1 MKSRRRREWFRR
13 SSAMFMALALI
24 ISGLSLPEGL
34 FSITAKAAEKASA
47 EWTVSSTMYADGDND
62 NSVTELNGKSGKLV
76 NSNNDELLINAQ
88 SGKMSNRSLKTDS
101 TNKDFQVNAGTVMT
115 FPVINNAKSCTITL
129 QASKEI
135 TVDDIECTGMSDVKV
150 TSGGSKSYVITGMVD
165 KNATTVSVKLKAQ
178 KYLYMIQVESSTSY
192 AVTSASFADG
202 GDIKAEWGY
211 SETVLSSKGSKTAIQ
226 SDTGTYTN
234 GDGDVLYVD
243 ASSGKFQPTTGDRI
257 QVNTGTKI
265 VIPAAGDKAV
275 IKLTVN
281 KNVGTDK
288 NSILGKK
295 LNITGS
301 DKVLRKLECISC
313 VANSDSNY
321 VDVEFECYLTGDEGE
336 LTLDVETN
344 TYIRNLSIECV
355 ELNKKVI
362 NGTITSKSDIPSDMQ
377 VVATNNTT
385 GLTYTSDITV
395 AESGKSG
402 TYSIEV
408 PAEDEVMVY
417 EVSLSNPAYQIKS
430 GIYKHSVSTETAA
443 RITADLTIISL
454 DTCTV
459 TGKINGITDGY
470 DTEGFELVFATTE
483 DTDYVPEVTVN
494 TDTWEYTA
502 KFEKGVS
509 YSVTV
514 DGANDYEVTSTSTG
528 IKYSDDATLDITVGL
543 KPTYAV
549 TVSLPEEPDLT
560 GKNVQYIYMNNDDG
574 YRYVFTD
581 KDAIKLRDGSYTL
594 TLGGDFLALPY
605 KVKSGNTVT
614 VKGASASHKLTFE
627 QVTSWSFKSN
637 DGDYYDDNIQGT
649 TGYYNGLAIDATKG
663 KLVPN
668 GASPNSAQFTTGAK
682 ITIPVSGKCT
692 ISVESFKPASTYAL
706 YTIAGEPASKD
717 DVTTVYNYE
726 DESEGT
732 VEIVSTGSAYIVSIS
747 IVYAAKDVEYNEQP
761 AMPKTYDYGTASN
774 LVVQPEGQKLVLTQ
788 TGGTLNTTNNKD
800 GSTNINNTVSFFGF
814 DETSDINML
823 TADIT
828 ITECGSSNTN
838 GIFFGAFNKNYID
851 TLGIRNCNALKMIY
865 SKKPT
870 DLAGAS
876 GKADATI
883 PVGTVVTF
891 TVVKTDEGIVIEA
904 APKGGESKQVVYSY
918 SSSDNLLLNTDKI
931 NTPVSYGFV
940 LAGVKATIQNMKYTA
955 QDGTVLYDQNKCY
968 NAEGTAPV
976 VKEVTA
982 KAAYTRDYI
991 TVSWTDEVPAEGDG
1005 LYVLEVSRDNGKSW
1019 EKVASDIVEP
1029 TYKYSI
1035 KDAGDYKFRV
1045 AGKLGINGE
1054 INYYVESDAI
1064 TVIAALDSP
1073 KASIA
1078 SSADTV
1084 DLAWDAVDKADQ
1096 YEVYRYS
1103 YDETAENASK
1113 IATVTECAYKDKDVT
1128 AEMPYYYYIIAYSH
1142 ANGKVDNYSNPS
1154 DTLWAVPTAGHTG
1167 KYVYED
1173 DAVKYT
1179 ITKKSYDTVYN
1190 GKITIEGVV
1199 EENVTATLYVNGSE
1213 AAKTDVK
1220 EKESFAFKDIAIEE
1234 GRNDVELIFTDKKG
1248 NKTRETFNYV
1258 YLTNY
1263 NKVVDSA
1270 YTGTDGEEVNGI
1282 PTYKTVQ
1289 AAVDSVASDN
1299 TRRVIILVKEGD
1311 YEEHLAVKSPYI
1323 TLIGEDSE
1331 KTRIYYDVKELAGG
1345 DMSLRCAVRIDKTA
1359 TGFSAENLT
1368 IENTYN
1374 YLGDGT
1380 KSNESADALRND
1392 ADATSY
1398 INLRILGYQD
1408 TLCANGGTQYYYK
1421 CYIAGNVD
1429 FIYGNEPRALFN
1441 DCKLV
1446 FRYNAN
1452 KNSGY
1457 VSAPKASASATYGL
1471 TFFNCQVLS
1480 EEGCSGS
1487 KYYLARPWGA
1497 DAYITW
1503 INCYM
1508 GKILKPNA
1516 SNPYTDMSGSLAAN
1530 ARFFEYGSY
1539 GPAFAIN
1546 SNRRQISATKANE
1559 MTSTSY
1565 LGWDPYTSVGTIR
1578 YAGTVKTDSIDRYVE
1593 KKYVSDTYAQSEGDD
1608 TGLAQY
1614 ALEGYAQSANVTGGS
1629 LLKETSE
1636 NYYTAG
1642 TAEEFLDAILSVKK
1656 SGRTSVIELTADV
1669 ALGNNEVEG
1678 FDKYSSFITA
1688 HQYYPITHPTL
1699 IKTGVSMLK
1708 LENMSN
1714 LTIYSKN
1721 GAKITHTCI
1730 DIAGSSNIIIRNI
1743 EFDEIWE
1750 WDDIDGGYDR
1760 NDWDYMTIEKGS
1772 SDIWIDH
1779 CTFYKAY
1786 DGVIDVKT
1794 PKNDS
1799 NITISW
1805 CEFLP
1810 ASENNT
1816 FFDEMMNTMKENP
1829 DNYSYYKHLLDEGM
1843 TDQQIYNY
1851 AYGQKKTH
1859 LLGQSDEDSSAKNI
1873 TITLANNYYKNSMD
1887 RMPRLRYGTAH
1898 VYNCIMDAQDLR
1910 DMRLDIE
1917 NTAGAELAKKIVSNG
1932 ASSNCGAHML
1942 LENCYMSGM
1951 TNVLI
1956 SGNGSS
1962 PAGYIN
1968 AFNTIYMLDGAQQ
1981 ELKVALNT
1989 DKEGEVALVQDKEE
2003 FKKALPYTGYTLYAA
2018 SELDT
2023 KVKPYTGAGKL
2034 TLTTLQWE
2042 KTSYNEAK
2050 QEHTE
2055 HVWNDGEVQKEATCT
2070 EEGSKLCTC
2079 IVCGDTKTEVIPAAG
2094 HNYST
2099 EWTIDKEA
2107 TTTEEGSKSHHCTVC
2122 GDKADITVIPKLE
2135 NTQPGDNDNKPGD
2148 NDNKPGDNDNKPGD
2162 NDNKPGDNDNKPGD
2176 NDNKPGDNDNKPGDN
2191 NNQPGSDNSDVKTD
2205 IKVSVSVDEGVPETG
2220 LADSIEDII
2229 KAVLTEDE
2237 AKQAEDGVKVDIA
2250 LTVKDKSSNL
2260 TEDEKKLISSN
2271 IKDNQAA
2278 GCILDIQL
2286 QKIIG
2291 LQKSDVSEL
2300 NSAINIKIKLNADL
2314 INKDSSKTRK
2324 YSVIRIHNGVSDILS
2339 ATFDEAT
2346 GELTFATDRFS
2357 TYVVVYED
2365 VANSNTED
2373 KSNVSG
2379 NGSAADNN
2387 DVAEDSAATAED
2399 SAATADTLS
2408 VTRTIILLAVLMLSA
2423 GVICLTLYRRK
2434 ENA

>member
-47 EWTVSSTMYADGDND
+47 EWTASSTMYADGNND
-62 NSVTELNGKSGKLV
+62 NSVTELNGKAGKLV
-76 NSNNDELLINAQ
+76 NSNNDELLINAN
-88 SGKMSNRSLKTDS
+88 SGKITNRGSDYHVT
-101 TNKDFQVNAGTVMT
+101 KDTELT
-115 FPVINNAKSCTITL
+115 FPIVNNAKTCTITL
-129 QASKEI
+129 QAYTAITADNMAFIGMSNIKITEKSSSSGWKLYVI
-135 TVDDIECTGMSDVKV
+135 EGTVDKGASSITATLINDKENYFQSIKV
-150 TSGGSKSYVITGMVD
+150 D
-165 KNATTVSVKLKAQ
+165 
-178 KYLYMIQVESSTSY
+178 SSTSY
-192 AVTSASFADG
+192 ATTSASFADG
-202 GDIKAEWGY
+202 GDTKAEW
-211 SETVLSSKGSKTAIQ
+211 
-226 SDTGTYTN
+226 DYTN
-234 GDGDVLYVD
+234 STGNDITYNGTSGNYINADGDVLYVD
-243 ASSGKFQPTTGDRI
+243 ASSGKFVSQKGNSRI
-257 QVNTGTKI
+257 QVNNGTKI
-265 VIPAAGDKAV
+265 TMPASGDKAV
-275 IKLTVN
+275 IKLTAY
-281 KNVGTDK
+281 KNTGADAD
-288 NSILGKK
+288 SILDNT
-295 LNITGS
+295 LSITG
-301 DKVLRKLECISC
+301 KVLKKVECTSYA
-313 VANSDSNY
+313 ANSGDGNY
-321 VDVEFECYLTGDEGE
+321 LDLEFECYLTGDEGE
-336 LTLDVETN
+336 LTLTFITTTDTTAEKAKNNYVKS
-344 TYIRNLSIECV
+344 LSIECV

-395 AESGKSG
+395 AENGKSG

-408 PAEDEVMVY
+408 PAEDEVMEY
-417 EVSLSNPAYQIKS
+417 EISLSNPAYQIKS

-443 RITADLTIISL
+443 RITADLTVISL

-470 DTEGFELVFATTE
+470 YTEGLELVFTTTE
-483 DTDYVPEVTVN
+483 ETDYVPEVTID
-494 TDTWEYTA
+494 TDTWKYTA

-509 YSVTV
+509 YSVAV
-514 DGANDYEVTSTSTG
+514 KGANDYEVTSVSDG
-528 IKYSDDATLDITVGL
+528 IKYSEDAELDITVGL

-560 GKNVQYIYMNNDDG
+560 GKNVKYIYMNNDDG
-574 YRYVFTD
+574 YDYVFTD
-581 KDAIKLRDGSYTL
+581 KDAIKLREGSYTL

-614 VKGASASHKLTFE
+614 VKGAEASHKLTFE
-627 QVTSWSFKSN
+627 QVTSWSFVKSD

-692 ISVESFKPASTYAL
+692 ISVESYKPASTYAL

-774 LVVQPEGQKLVLTQ
+774 LVVQPTGQKLVLTQ
-788 TGGTLNTTNNKD
+788 TGGTLNTTTNTDK
-800 GSTNINNTVSFFGF
+800 STNINNTVSFFGF
-814 DETSDINML
+814 DETTDANKL

-828 ITECGSSNTN
+828 INQCGAKSVY

-851 TLGIRNCNALKMIY
+851 TVGIRNSNELKMIY
-865 SKKPT
+865 SKKPS

-876 GKADATI
+876 SKADATI
-883 PVGTVVTF
+883 PAGTVVTF
-891 TVVKTDEGIVIEA
+891 TVEKTDDALVITA
-904 APKGGESKQVVYSY
+904 TPKGGETKTATYSY
-918 SSSDNLLLNTDKI
+918 SASDNLLFNADKKNTA
-931 NTPVSYGFV
+931 VSYGFV
-940 LAGVKATIQNMKYTA
+940 LAGVKATIQNMKYIA

-968 NAEGTAPV
+968 NAVGTAPV

-1019 EKVASDIVEP
+1019 EKVASDITEP

-1054 INYYVESDAI
+1054 INDYVESDAI

-1084 DLAWDAVDKADQ
+1084 DLVWDAVDKADQ

-1113 IATVTECAYKDKDVT
+1113 IAKVTECAYKDKNVT

-1142 ANGKVDNYSNPS
+1142 VNGKVDNYSNPS

-1311 YEEHLAVKSPYI
+1311 YEEHLVVKSPYI

-1331 KTRIYYDVKELAGG
+1331 KTRIYYDVKELAGD

-1392 ADATSY
+1392 ANETSY

-1429 FIYGNEPRALFN
+1429 FIYGNEPMALFN

-1516 SNPYTDMSGSLAAN
+1516 SNPYTDMSGNLAAN

-1546 SNRRQISATKANE
+1546 NNRRQISATKANE

-1565 LGWDPYTSVGTIR
+1565 LGWDPYTSVDTIGTK
-1578 YAGTVKTDSIDRYVE
+1578 YAGTVKTDSTDRYVE
-1593 KKYVSDTYAQSEGDD
+1593 KEYVSDTYSQTEGDD

-1614 ALEGYAQSANVTGGS
+1614 AQEGYAQSANVTGGG
-1629 LLKETSE
+1629 LLKETSD

-1642 TAEEFLDAILSVKK
+1642 TAEEFLNAIQSVKK
-1656 SGRTSVIELTADV
+1656 SGKASVIELTADI
-1669 ALGNNEVEG
+1669 ALGDKEVNN
-1678 FDKYSSFITA
+1678 FDSYSSFITA
-1688 HQYYPITHPTL
+1688 HKLEPLTHPTL
-1699 IKTGVSMLK
+1699 LKTGVSMLK
-1708 LENMSN
+1708 LADMSN

-1730 DIAGSSNIIIRNI
+1730 DITGSNNIIIRNI

-1750 WDDIDGGYDR
+1750 WDDYTEGAYDR

-1772 SDIWIDH
+1772 SDIWVDH

-1794 PKNDS
+1794 PVNDS

-1810 ASENNT
+1810 ASEDNV
-1816 FFDEMMNTMKENP
+1816 FFDEMMNAMKANP
-1829 DNYSYYKHLLDEGM
+1829 DNYPYYKHLLEEGM

-1859 LLGQSDEDSSAKNI
+1859 LLGQSDDDSSAKNI
-1873 TITLANNYYKNSMD
+1873 KLTLANNYYKNSMD

-1910 DMRLDIE
+1910 EMRLDIE
-1917 NTAGAELAKKIVSNG
+1917 KTNPELAKKIVSNG

-1942 LENCYMSGM
+1942 LENCYMSGI
-1951 TNVLI
+1951 TNALI

-1968 AFNTIYMLDGAQQ
+1968 AFNTIYMMDGAKQ

-1989 DKEGEVALVQDKEE
+1989 DKEGEVALVQDKDE
-2003 FKKALPYTGYTLYAA
+2003 FKKDLPYTGYTLYAA

-2070 EEGSKLCTC
+2070 EEGSKLYTC

-2107 TTTEEGSKSHHCTVC
+2107 TCTEEGSKSHHCTVC

-2148 NDNKPGDNDNKPGD
+2148 NDNKPGDNNK
-2162 NDNKPGDNDNKPGD
+2162 
-2176 NDNKPGDNDNKPGDN
+2176 
-2191 NNQPGSDNSDVKTD
+2191 PGSDNSDVKTD
-2205 IKVSVSVDEGVPETG
+2205 IKVSVLVDERVPETG
-2220 LADSIEDII
+2220 LVDSTEDII
-2229 KAVLTEDE
+2229 KAILTEDE

-2260 TEDEKKLISSN
+2260 TEEEKKLINSN

-2291 LQKSDVSEL
+2291 LQKSDVYEL
-2300 NSAINIKIKLNADL
+2300 NSAINIKVKLNSDL

-2357 TYVVVYED
+2357 TYIVVYED

-2387 DVAEDSAATAED
+2387 DVAEDSAATADD

-2408 VTRTIILLAVLMLSA
+2408 VTRTIILLAVLMISA

>member
-47 EWTVSSTMYADGDND
+47 EWTVSSKMYADGDND

-76 NSNNDELLINAQ
+76 NSNNDELLINAN
-88 SGKMSNRSLKTDS
+88 SGKITKRSSDYLVNSNTEL
-101 TNKDFQVNAGTVMT
+101 T
-115 FPVINNAKSCTITL
+115 FPIVNNARTCTITL
-129 QASKEI
+129 RAYVAV
-135 TVDDIECTGMSDVKV
+135 TADNMAFTGMSNIKI
-150 TSGGSKSYVITGMVD
+150 TEQSGNGWAYYIIEGTVD
-165 KNATTVSVKLKAQ
+165 KGASSVTLTTNVQNYFQSIKVD
-178 KYLYMIQVESSTSY
+178 SSTSY
-192 AVTSASFADG
+192 ATTSASFADG

-211 SETVLSSKGSKTAIQ
+211 SETVLSSKGSTSSIQ

-234 GDGDVLYVD
+234 GDKDVLYVD
-243 ASSGKFQPTTGDRI
+243 ATSGKFQPKTDGTNRI

-288 NSILGKK
+288 DSILGNT

-313 VANSDSNY
+313 VANSDSGY

-395 AESGKSG
+395 AENGKSG

-408 PAEDEVMVY
+408 PAEDEVMEY
-417 EVSLSNPAYQIKS
+417 EISLSNPAYQIKS

-459 TGKINGITDGY
+459 TGKINGITEGY
-470 DTEGFELVFATTE
+470 YTEGLELVFTTTE
-483 DTDYVPEVTVN
+483 ETDYVPEVTID
-494 TDTWEYTA
+494 TDTWKYTA

-509 YSVTV
+509 YSVAV
-514 DGANDYEVTSTSTG
+514 KGANDYEVTSVSDG
-528 IKYSDDATLDITVGL
+528 IKYSEDAELDITVGL

-560 GKNVQYIYMNNDDG
+560 GKNVKYIYMNNDDG
-574 YRYVFTD
+574 YEYVFTD
-581 KDAIKLRDGSYTL
+581 KDAIKLREGSYTL

-614 VKGASASHKLTFE
+614 VKGAEASHKLIFE
-627 QVTSWSFKSN
+627 QVTSWSFVKSD
-637 DGDYYDDNIQGT
+637 DGDYYDDNIMGT

-668 GASPNSAQFTTGAK
+668 GPSPNSAQFTTGAK

-692 ISVESFKPASTYAL
+692 ISVKSYAPASTYAL

-774 LVVQPEGQKLVLTQ
+774 LVVQPTGQKLVLTQ
-788 TGGTLNTTNNKD
+788 TGGTLNTTTNTDK
-800 GSTNINNTVSFFGF
+800 STNINNTVSFFGF
-814 DETSDINML
+814 DETTDANKL

-851 TLGIRNCNALKMIY
+851 TVGIRNSNALKMVY
-865 SKKPT
+865 SKKPS

-876 GKADATI
+876 SKVDTTI
-883 PVGTVVTF
+883 PAGTVVTF
-891 TVVKTDEGIVIEA
+891 TVEKTDDALVITA
-904 APKGGESKQVVYSY
+904 TPKGGETKTATYSY
-918 SSSDNLLLNTDKI
+918 SASDNLLFNADKKNTA
-931 NTPVSYGFV
+931 VSYGFV
-940 LAGVKATIQNMKYTA
+940 LAGVKATIQNMKYIA

-968 NAEGTAPV
+968 NAVGTAPV

-1005 LYVLEVSRDNGKSW
+1005 LYVLEVSRDNGKNW

-1054 INYYVESDAI
+1054 INDYVESDAI

-1084 DLAWDAVDKADQ
+1084 DLVWDAVDKADQ

-1142 ANGKVDNYSNPS
+1142 VNGKVDNYSNPS

-1311 YEEHLAVKSPYI
+1311 YEEHLVVKSPYI

-1331 KTRIYYDVKELAGG
+1331 KTRIYYDVKELAG
-1345 DMSLRCAVRIDKTA
+1345 
-1359 TGFSAENLT
+1359 
-1368 IENTYN
+1368 
-1374 YLGDGT
+1374 
-1380 KSNESADALRND
+1380 
-1392 ADATSY
+1392 
-1398 INLRILGYQD
+1398 
-1408 TLCANGGTQYYYK
+1408 
-1421 CYIAGNVD
+1421 
-1429 FIYGNEPRALFN
+1429 
-1441 DCKLV
+1441 
-1446 FRYNAN
+1446 
-1452 KNSGY
+1452 
-1457 VSAPKASASATYGL
+1457 
-1471 TFFNCQVLS
+1471 
-1480 EEGCSGS
+1480 
-1487 KYYLARPWGA
+1487 
-1497 DAYITW
+1497 
-1503 INCYM
+1503 
-1508 GKILKPNA
+1508 
-1516 SNPYTDMSGSLAAN
+1516 
-1530 ARFFEYGSY
+1530 
-1539 GPAFAIN
+1539 
-1546 SNRRQISATKANE
+1546 
-1559 MTSTSY
+1559 
-1565 LGWDPYTSVGTIR
+1565 
-1578 YAGTVKTDSIDRYVE
+1578 
-1593 KKYVSDTYAQSEGDD
+1593 
-1608 TGLAQY
+1608 
-1614 ALEGYAQSANVTGGS
+1614 
-1629 LLKETSE
+1629 
-1636 NYYTAG
+1636 
-1642 TAEEFLDAILSVKK
+1642 
-1656 SGRTSVIELTADV
+1656 
-1669 ALGNNEVEG
+1669 
-1678 FDKYSSFITA
+1678 
-1688 HQYYPITHPTL
+1688 
-1699 IKTGVSMLK
+1699 
-1708 LENMSN
+1708 
-1714 LTIYSKN
+1714 
-1721 GAKITHTCI
+1721 
-1730 DIAGSSNIIIRNI
+1730 
-1743 EFDEIWE
+1743 
-1750 WDDIDGGYDR
+1750 
-1760 NDWDYMTIEKGS
+1760 
-1772 SDIWIDH
+1772 
-1779 CTFYKAY
+1779 
-1786 DGVIDVKT
+1786 
-1794 PKNDS
+1794 
-1799 NITISW
+1799 
-1805 CEFLP
+1805 
-1810 ASENNT
+1810 
-1816 FFDEMMNTMKENP
+1816 
-1829 DNYSYYKHLLDEGM
+1829 
-1843 TDQQIYNY
+1843 
-1851 AYGQKKTH
+1851 
-1859 LLGQSDEDSSAKNI
+1859 
-1873 TITLANNYYKNSMD
+1873 
-1887 RMPRLRYGTAH
+1887 
-1898 VYNCIMDAQDLR
+1898 
-1910 DMRLDIE
+1910 
-1917 NTAGAELAKKIVSNG
+1917 
-1932 ASSNCGAHML
+1932 
-1942 LENCYMSGM
+1942 
-1951 TNVLI
+1951 
-1956 SGNGSS
+1956 
-1962 PAGYIN
+1962 
-1968 AFNTIYMLDGAQQ
+1968 
-1981 ELKVALNT
+1981 
-1989 DKEGEVALVQDKEE
+1989 
-2003 FKKALPYTGYTLYAA
+2003 
-2018 SELDT
+2018 
-2023 KVKPYTGAGKL
+2023 
-2034 TLTTLQWE
+2034 
-2042 KTSYNEAK
+2042 
-2050 QEHTE
+2050 
-2055 HVWNDGEVQKEATCT
+2055 
-2070 EEGSKLCTC
+2070 
-2079 IVCGDTKTEVIPAAG
+2079 
-2094 HNYST
+2094 
-2099 EWTIDKEA
+2099 
-2107 TTTEEGSKSHHCTVC
+2107 
-2122 GDKADITVIPKLE
+2122 
-2135 NTQPGDNDNKPGD
+2135 
-2148 NDNKPGDNDNKPGD
+2148 
-2162 NDNKPGDNDNKPGD
+2162 
-2176 NDNKPGDNDNKPGDN
+2176 
-2191 NNQPGSDNSDVKTD
+2191 
-2205 IKVSVSVDEGVPETG
+2205 
-2220 LADSIEDII
+2220 
-2229 KAVLTEDE
+2229 
-2237 AKQAEDGVKVDIA
+2237 
-2250 LTVKDKSSNL
+2250 
-2260 TEDEKKLISSN
+2260 
-2271 IKDNQAA
+2271 
-2278 GCILDIQL
+2278 
-2286 QKIIG
+2286 
-2291 LQKSDVSEL
+2291 
-2300 NSAINIKIKLNADL
+2300 
-2314 INKDSSKTRK
+2314 
-2324 YSVIRIHNGVSDILS
+2324 
-2339 ATFDEAT
+2339 
-2346 GELTFATDRFS
+2346 
-2357 TYVVVYED
+2357 
-2365 VANSNTED
+2365 
-2373 KSNVSG
+2373 
-2379 NGSAADNN
+2379 
-2387 DVAEDSAATAED
+2387 
-2399 SAATADTLS
+2399 
-2408 VTRTIILLAVLMLSA
+2408 
-2423 GVICLTLYRRK
+2423 
-2434 ENA
+2434 

>member
-76 NSNNDELLINAQ
+76 NSNNDELLINAN
-88 SGKMSNRSLKTDS
+88 SGKMANRSLKAGS

-115 FPVINNAKSCTITL
+115 FPVINNAKSCTVTL
-129 QASKEI
+129 QASSGI
-135 TVDDIECTGMSDVKV
+135 TVDDIECTGMNDVKV

-178 KYLYMIQVESSTSY
+178 KYLYMIKVDSSTSY
-192 AVTSASFADG
+192 ATTSASFADG
-202 GDIKAEWGY
+202 GDTKAEWGY
-211 SETVLSSKGSKTAIQ
+211 SETVLSSKGSNTIIQ

-234 GDGDVLYVD
+234 GDKDVL
-243 ASSGKFQPTTGDRI
+243 
-257 QVNTGTKI
+257 
-265 VIPAAGDKAV
+265 
-275 IKLTVN
+275 
-281 KNVGTDK
+281 
-288 NSILGKK
+288 
-295 LNITGS
+295 
-301 DKVLRKLECISC
+301 
-313 VANSDSNY
+313 
-321 VDVEFECYLTGDEGE
+321 DVK
-336 LTLDVETN
+336 TN

-395 AESGKSG
+395 AENGKSG

-408 PAEDEVMVY
+408 PAEDEVMEY
-417 EVSLSNPAYQIKS
+417 EISLSNPAYQIKS

-443 RITADLTIISL
+443 RITADLTVISL

-459 TGKINGITDGY
+459 TGKINGITEGY
-470 DTEGFELVFATTE
+470 YTEGLELVFTTTE
-483 DTDYVPEVTVN
+483 ETDYVPEVTID
-494 TDTWEYTA
+494 TDTWKYTA

-509 YSVTV
+509 YSVAV
-514 DGANDYEVTSTSTG
+514 KGANDYEVTSVSDG
-528 IKYSDDATLDITVGL
+528 IKYSEDAELDITVGL

-560 GKNVQYIYMNNDDG
+560 GKNVKYIYMNNDDG
-574 YRYVFTD
+574 YEYVFTD
-581 KDAIKLRDGSYTL
+581 KDAIKLREGSYTL

-614 VKGASASHKLTFE
+614 VKGAEASHKLIFE
-627 QVTSWSFKSN
+627 QVTSWSFVKSD
-637 DGDYYDDNIQGT
+637 DGDYYDDNIMGT

-668 GASPNSAQFTTGAK
+668 GPSPNSAQFTTGAK

-692 ISVESFKPASTYAL
+692 ISVKSYAPASTYAL
-706 YTIAGEPASKD
+706 NTIAGEPASKD

-774 LVVQPEGQKLVLTQ
+774 LVVQPTGQKLVLTQ
-788 TGGTLNTTNNKD
+788 TGGTLNTTTNTDK
-800 GSTNINNTVSFFGF
+800 STNINNTVSFFGF
-814 DETSDINML
+814 DETTDANKL

-851 TLGIRNCNALKMIY
+851 TVGIRNSNALKMVY
-865 SKKPT
+865 SKKPS

-876 GKADATI
+876 SKMDTTI
-883 PVGTVVTF
+883 PAGTVVTF
-891 TVVKTDEGIVIEA
+891 TVEKTDDALVITA
-904 APKGGESKQVVYSY
+904 TPKGGETKTATYSY
-918 SSSDNLLLNTDKI
+918 SASDNLLFNADKKNTA
-931 NTPVSYGFV
+931 VSYGFV
-940 LAGVKATIQNMKYTA
+940 LAGVKATIQNMKYIA

-968 NAEGTAPV
+968 NAVGTAPV

-1019 EKVASDIVEP
+1019 EKVASDITEP

-1054 INYYVESDAI
+1054 INDYVESDAI

-1084 DLAWDAVDKADQ
+1084 DLVWDAVDKADQ

-1142 ANGKVDNYSNPS
+1142 VNGKVDNYSNPS
-1154 DTLWAVPTAGHTG
+1154 DTLWTVPTAGHTG

-1311 YEEHLAVKSPYI
+1311 YEEHLVVKSPYI

-1392 ADATSY
+1392 ANETSY

-1516 SNPYTDMSGSLAAN
+1516 SNPYTDMSGNLAAN

-1546 SNRRQISATKANE
+1546 SNRRQISAMKANE

-1565 LGWDPYTSVGTIR
+1565 LGWDPYTIVGTIR
-1578 YAGTVKTDSIDRYVE
+1578 YTGTVKTDSIDRYVE
-1593 KKYVSDTYAQSEGDD
+1593 KEYVSDTYSQTEGDD

-1614 ALEGYAQSANVTGGS
+1614 AQEGYAQSANVTGGG
-1629 LLKETSE
+1629 LLKETSD

-1642 TAEEFLDAILSVKK
+1642 TAEEFLNAIQSVKK
-1656 SGRTSVIELTADV
+1656 SGKASVIELTADI
-1669 ALGNNEVEG
+1669 ALGDKEVNN
-1678 FDKYSSFITA
+1678 FDSYSSFITA
-1688 HQYYPITHPTL
+1688 HKLEPLTHPTL
-1699 IKTGVSMLK
+1699 LKTGVSMLK
-1708 LENMSN
+1708 LADMSN

-1730 DIAGSSNIIIRNI
+1730 DITGSNNIIIRNI

-1750 WDDIDGGYDR
+1750 WDDYTEGAYDR

-1772 SDIWIDH
+1772 SDIWVDH
-1779 CTFYKAY
+1779 CTFYKSY

-1794 PKNDS
+1794 PVNDS

-1810 ASENNT
+1810 ASEDNV
-1816 FFDEMMNTMKENP
+1816 FFDEMMNAMKANP
-1829 DNYSYYKHLLDEGM
+1829 DNYPYYKHLLEEGM

-1859 LLGQSDEDSSAKNI
+1859 LLGQSDDDSSAKNI
-1873 TITLANNYYKNSMD
+1873 KLTLANNYYKNSMD

-1910 DMRLDIE
+1910 EMRLDIE
-1917 NTAGAELAKKIVSNG
+1917 KTNPELAKKIVSNG

-1942 LENCYMSGM
+1942 LENCYMSGI
-1951 TNVLI
+1951 TNALI

-1968 AFNTIYMLDGAQQ
+1968 AFNTIYMMDGVKQ

-1989 DKEGEVALVQDKEE
+1989 DKEGEVALVQDKDE
-2003 FKKALPYTGYTLYAA
+2003 FKKDLPYTGYTLYAA
-2018 SELDT
+2018 LELDT

-2070 EEGSKLCTC
+2070 EEGSKLYTC

-2148 NDNKPGDNDNKPGD
+2148 NDNKPGDNNK
-2162 NDNKPGDNDNKPGD
+2162 
-2176 NDNKPGDNDNKPGDN
+2176 
-2191 NNQPGSDNSDVKTD
+2191 PGSDNSDVKTD
-2205 IKVSVSVDEGVPETG
+2205 IKVSVLVDERVPETG
-2220 LADSIEDII
+2220 LVDSTEDII
-2229 KAVLTEDE
+2229 KAILTEDE

-2260 TEDEKKLISSN
+2260 TEDEKKLINSN

-2291 LQKSDVSEL
+2291 SQKSDVYEL
-2300 NSAINIKIKLNADL
+2300 NSAINIKVKLNSDL

-2357 TYVVVYED
+2357 TYIVVYED

-2387 DVAEDSAATAED
+2387 DVAEDSAATADD

-2408 VTRTIILLAVLMLSA
+2408 VTRTIILLAVLMISA

>member
-76 NSNNDELLINAQ
+76 NSNNDELLINAN
-88 SGKMSNRSLKTDS
+88 SGKITKRSSDYL
-101 TNKDFQVNAGTVMT
+101 VNPNTELT
-115 FPVINNAKSCTITL
+115 FPIVNNAKTCTITL
-129 QASKEI
+129 RAYVAV
-135 TVDDIECTGMSDVKV
+135 TADNMAFTGMSNIKI
-150 TSGGSKSYVITGMVD
+150 TEQSGNGWAYYIIEGTVD
-165 KNATTVSVKLKAQ
+165 KGASSVTLTTNVQNYFQSIKVD
-178 KYLYMIQVESSTSY
+178 SSTSY
-192 AVTSASFADG
+192 ATTSASFADG
-202 GDIKAEWGY
+202 GDTKAEWGY
-211 SETVLSSKGSKTAIQ
+211 SETVLSSKGSTSSIQ

-234 GDGDVLYVD
+234 GDKDVLYVD
-243 ASSGKFQPTTGDRI
+243 ATSGKFQPKTDGTNRI

-288 NSILGKK
+288 DSILGNT

-301 DKVLRKLECISC
+301 DKVLRKMECISC
-313 VANSDSNY
+313 VANSDSGY

-336 LTLDVETN
+336 LTLDVKTN
-344 TYIRNLSIECV
+344 TYIRNLSIECI

-395 AESGKSG
+395 AENGKSG

-408 PAEDEVMVY
+408 PAEDEVMEY
-417 EVSLSNPAYQIKS
+417 EISLSNPAYQIKS

-443 RITADLTIISL
+443 KITADLTIISL

-470 DTEGFELVFATTE
+470 FTEDFELVFTTTE
-483 DTDYVPEVTVN
+483 ETDYVPEVTID
-494 TDTWEYTA
+494 TDTWKYTA

-509 YSVTV
+509 YSVAV
-514 DGANDYEVTSTSTG
+514 KGANDYEVTSVSDG
-528 IKYSDDATLDITVGL
+528 IKYSEDAELDITVGL

-560 GKNVQYIYMNNDDG
+560 GKNVKYIYMNNDDG
-574 YRYVFTD
+574 YDYVFTD
-581 KDAIKLRDGSYTL
+581 KDAIKLREGSYTL

-614 VKGASASHKLTFE
+614 VKGAEASHKLTFE
-627 QVTSWSFKSN
+627 QVTSWSFVKSD
-637 DGDYYDDNIQGT
+637 DGDYYDDNIMGT

-692 ISVESFKPASTYAL
+692 ISVESYKPASTYAL

-747 IVYAAKDVEYNEQP
+747 VVYAAKDVEYNEQL

-774 LVVQPEGQKLVLTQ
+774 LVVQPTGQKLVLTQ
-788 TGGTLNTTNNKD
+788 TGGTLNTTTNTDK
-800 GSTNINNTVSFFGF
+800 STNINNTVSFFGF
-814 DETSDINML
+814 DETTDANKL

-851 TLGIRNCNALKMIY
+851 TVGIRNSNALKMVY
-865 SKKPT
+865 SKKPS

-876 GKADATI
+876 SKVDTTI
-883 PVGTVVTF
+883 PAGTVVTF
-891 TVVKTDEGIVIEA
+891 TVEKTDDALVITA
-904 APKGGESKQVVYSY
+904 TPKGGETKTATYSY
-918 SSSDNLLLNTDKI
+918 SASDNLLFNADKKNTA
-931 NTPVSYGFV
+931 VSYGFV
-940 LAGVKATIQNMKYTA
+940 LAGVKATIQNMKYIA

-968 NAEGTAPV
+968 NAVGTAPV

-1019 EKVASDIVEP
+1019 EKVASDITEP

-1054 INYYVESDAI
+1054 INDYVESDAI

-1084 DLAWDAVDKADQ
+1084 DLVWDAVDKADQ

-1142 ANGKVDNYSNPS
+1142 VNGKVDNYSNPS
-1154 DTLWAVPTAGHTG
+1154 DTLWTVPTAGHTG

-1199 EENVTATLYVNGSE
+1199 EENVTAALYVNGSE

-1311 YEEHLAVKSPYI
+1311 YEEHLVVKSPYI

-1392 ADATSY
+1392 ANETSY

-1516 SNPYTDMSGSLAAN
+1516 SNPYTDMSGNLAAN

-1565 LGWDPYTSVGTIR
+1565 LGWDPYTIVGTIR
-1578 YAGTVKTDSIDRYVE
+1578 YTGTVKTDSIDRYVE
-1593 KKYVSDTYAQSEGDD
+1593 KEYVSDTYSKTEGDD

-1614 ALEGYAQSANVTGGS
+1614 AQEGYAQSANVTGGG
-1629 LLKETSE
+1629 LLKETSD

-1642 TAEEFLDAILSVKK
+1642 TAEEFLNAIQSVKK
-1656 SGRTSVIELTADV
+1656 SGKASVIELTADI
-1669 ALGNNEVEG
+1669 ALGDKEVNN
-1678 FDKYSSFITA
+1678 FDSYSTFITA
-1688 HQYYPITHPTL
+1688 HKLEPLTHPAL
-1699 IKTGVSMLK
+1699 LKTGVSMLK
-1708 LENMSN
+1708 LADMSN

-1730 DIAGSSNIIIRNI
+1730 DITGSNNIIIRNI

-1750 WDDIDGGYDR
+1750 WDDYTEGAYDR

-1772 SDIWIDH
+1772 SDIWVDH
-1779 CTFYKAY
+1779 CTFYKSY

-1794 PKNDS
+1794 PVNDS

-1810 ASENNT
+1810 ASEDNV
-1816 FFDEMMNTMKENP
+1816 FFDEMMNAMKANP
-1829 DNYSYYKHLLDEGM
+1829 DNYPYYKHLLEEGM

-1859 LLGQSDEDSSAKNI
+1859 LLGQSDDDSSAKNI
-1873 TITLANNYYKNSMD
+1873 KLTLANNYYKNSMD

-1910 DMRLDIE
+1910 EMRLDIE
-1917 NTAGAELAKKIVSNG
+1917 KTNPELAKKIVSNG

-1942 LENCYMSGM
+1942 LENCYMSGI
-1951 TNVLI
+1951 TNALI

-1968 AFNTIYMLDGAQQ
+1968 AFNTIYMMDGAKQ

-1989 DKEGEVALVQDKEE
+1989 DKEGEVALVQDKDE
-2003 FKKALPYTGYTLYAA
+2003 FKKDLPYTGYTLYAA

-2070 EEGSKLCTC
+2070 EEGSKLYTC

-2162 NDNKPGDNDNKPGD
+2162 NDNKPGDNNK
-2176 NDNKPGDNDNKPGDN
+2176 
-2191 NNQPGSDNSDVKTD
+2191 PGSDNSDVKTD
-2205 IKVSVSVDEGVPETG
+2205 IKVSVLVDERVPETG
-2220 LADSIEDII
+2220 LVDSTEDII
-2229 KAVLTEDE
+2229 KAILTEDE
-2237 AKQAEDGVKVDIA
+2237 AKQAENGVKVDIA

-2260 TEDEKKLISSN
+2260 TEDEKKLINSN
-2271 IKDNQAA
+2271 IKANQAA

-2291 LQKSDVSEL
+2291 SQKSDVYEL
-2300 NSAINIKIKLNADL
+2300 NSAINIKVKLNSDL

-2324 YSVIRIHNGVSDILS
+2324 YSVIRIHNGISDILS
-2339 ATFDEAT
+2339 AAFDEAT

-2357 TYVVVYED
+2357 TYIVVYED

-2387 DVAEDSAATAED
+2387 DVAGDSAATADD

-2408 VTRTIILLAVLMLSA
+2408 VTRTIILLAVLMISA

>member
-1 MKSRRRREWFRR
+1 MKSRHKREWFRR

-24 ISGLSLPEGL
+24 VSGLSLPEGL

-47 EWTVSSTMYADGDND
+47 EWTVSDTMYADGDDD
-62 NSVTELNGKSGKLV
+62 NSVTTLQGNSGKLV
-76 NSNNDELLINAQ
+76 NANGDELLVNAQ
-88 SGKMSNRSLKTDS
+88 SGKMDNRSLKAGS

-115 FPVINNAKSCTITL
+115 FPIINNAKSCTVTL

-150 TSGGSKSYVITGMVD
+150 TSSGSKSYAITGIVD
-165 KNATTVSVKLKAQ
+165 KNATSVSVKLKAQ
-178 KYLYMIQVESSTSY
+178 KYLYLIQVDSSTSY
-192 AVTSASFADG
+192 ATTSASFADG
-202 GDIKAEWGY
+202 GDIKAEWGH
-211 SETVLSSKGSKTAIQ
+211 SETILSSKGSSSAIQ
-226 SDTGTYTN
+226 GDTGTYTN
-234 GDGDVLYVD
+234 SDGDVLYVD
-243 ASSGKFQPTTGDRI
+243 ASASSAKFQPTTDGKNRI

-288 NSILGKK
+288 DSILGKT

-313 VANSDSNY
+313 VANSDSTY

-344 TYIRNLSIECV
+344 TYIRTLSIECV
-355 ELNKKVI
+355 ELDKKVI
-362 NGTITSKSDIPSDMQ
+362 NGTITSTSKSDIPSDMQ
-377 VVATNNTT
+377 VVATNKTT

-408 PAEDEVMVY
+408 PAEDEEMEY

-430 GIYKHSVSTETAA
+430 GIYTHSISTATAA
-443 RITADLTIISL
+443 NIIANLTIVSL

-470 DTEGFELVFATTE
+470 DTEGFELVFTTTE
-483 DTDYVPEVTVN
+483 DTDYVPEVAVN
-494 TDTWEYTA
+494 KDTWEYTA

-509 YSVTV
+509 YSVAV
-514 DGANDYEVTSTSTG
+514 DGSNDYEVTSTSTG
-528 IKYSDDATLDITVGL
+528 IQYSEDAELDITVGL

-549 TVSLPEEPDLT
+549 AVSLPEEPDLT
-560 GKNVQYIYMNNDDG
+560 GKNVQYIYTNNDDG
-574 YRYVFTD
+574 YKYVFTD

-594 TLGGDFLALPY
+594 TLGGDFLARPY

-614 VKGASASHKLTFE
+614 VKGAEASHKLTFE
-627 QVTSWSFKSN
+627 QVTSWSFVKSD
-637 DGDYYDDNIQGT
+637 DGNYYQDSIQGT
-649 TGYYNGLAIDATKG
+649 TGYYNGLTIDATSG

-682 ITIPVSGKCT
+682 ITVPVSGKCT
-692 ISVESFKPASTYAL
+692 ISVTAYKSEYAL
-706 YTIAGEPASKD
+706 YTIAGKPASTD
-717 DVTTVYNYE
+717 DATTVYTYE
-726 DESEGT
+726 GESEGT
-732 VEIVSTGSAYIVSIS
+732 VEIVSTGSAYITSIS
-747 IVYAAKDVEYNEQP
+747 IVYAAKDVEYKEQK

-788 TGGTLNTTNNKD
+788 TGGTLNTTTNKD
-800 GSTNINNTVSFFGF
+800 GSTSINNTVSFFGF

-823 TADIT
+823 TADVT
-828 ITECGSSNTN
+828 ITDCGASNTN

-851 TLGIRNCNALKMIY
+851 TLGIRNSNALKMIY
-865 SKKPT
+865 SKKST

-876 GKADATI
+876 SKADATI
-883 PVGTVVTF
+883 PAGTVVKF
-891 TVVKTDEGIVIEA
+891 TVVKTDEGLVIEV
-904 APKGGESKQVVYSY
+904 APKGGEIKQITYSY
-918 SSSDNLLLNTDKI
+918 SSSDNLLLNTDKSK
-931 NTPVSYGFV
+931 TPVSYGFV
-940 LAGVKATIQNMKYTA
+940 LAGVKATIQNMKYIA
-955 QDGTVLYDQNKCY
+955 QDGTVLYDQNDCY
-968 NAEGTAPV
+968 LAEGTAPV

-982 KAAYTRDYI
+982 KAASTRDYI
-991 TVSWTDEVPAEGDG
+991 TVNWTDEVPAEGDG

-1019 EKVASDIVEP
+1019 EKVASDIAEP

-1054 INYYVESDAI
+1054 INDYVESDTI
-1064 TVIAALDSP
+1064 TVVAALDSP
-1073 KASIA
+1073 QAGIA
-1078 SSADTV
+1078 SSADSV
-1084 DLAWDAVDKADQ
+1084 NLVWNAVDKADT

-1113 IATVTECAYKDKDVT
+1113 IATVTECAYEDKNVT

-1142 ANGKVDNYSNPS
+1142 VNGEVDNYSNPS
-1154 DTLWAVPTAGHTG
+1154 DTLWTVPTAGHTG
-1167 KYVYED
+1167 EYVYED

-1213 AAKTDVK
+1213 AAKKDVK
-1220 EKESFAFKDIAIEE
+1220 EKESFAFTDIAIAE

-1263 NKVVDSA
+1263 NKVVDST
-1270 YTGTDGEEVNGI
+1270 YTGTDGDEVNGI

-1289 AAVDSVASDN
+1289 AAVDSVASNN
-1299 TRRVIILVKEGD
+1299 TERVIILVKEGD
-1311 YEEHLAVKSPYI
+1311 YEEHLVVSSPYI

-1345 DMSLRCAVRIDKTA
+1345 DMKVRCAVRIDSTA

-1374 YLGDGT
+1374 YLGDGS

-1392 ADATSY
+1392 ANETSY
-1398 INLRILGYQD
+1398 VNLRILGYQD

-1508 GKILKPNA
+1508 GKILKQNA
-1516 SNPYTDMSGSLAAN
+1516 SNPYTDMSGNLAAN

-1546 SNRRQISATKANE
+1546 NNRRQISVTKANE
-1559 MTSTSY
+1559 MTSTTY
-1565 LGWDPYTSVGTIR
+1565 LGWDPYTSVGTIGTK
-1578 YAGTVKTDSIDRYVE
+1578 YTGTVKTDSTDRYVE
-1593 KKYVSDTYAQSEGDD
+1593 KEYVSDTYAQSEGDD

-1669 ALGNNEVEG
+1669 ALGSNEVEN
-1678 FDKYSSFITA
+1678 FEKYSSFITA
-1688 HQYYPITHPTL
+1688 HKLYPLTHPTL
-1699 IKTGVSMLK
+1699 IKSGVSMLK

-1721 GAKITHTCI
+1721 GAKITHACI
-1730 DIAGSSNIIIRNI
+1730 DITGSNNIIIRNI
-1743 EFDEIWE
+1743 KFDEIWE
-1750 WDDIDGGYDR
+1750 WDDETEGGYDR

-1772 SDIWIDH
+1772 SNIWIDH

-1794 PKNDS
+1794 PNNES

-1829 DNYSYYKHLLDEGM
+1829 DNYPYYKHLLDEGM

-1968 AFNTIYMLDGAQQ
+1968 AFNTIYMLDGAKQ

-2003 FKKALPYTGYTLYAA
+2003 FKEALPYTDYTLYAA

-2042 KTSYNEAK
+2042 KTSYNAAK
-2050 QEHTE
+2050 EEHTE

-2070 EEGSKLCTC
+2070 DEGSKLYTCT
-2079 IVCGDTKTEVIPAAG
+2079 VCGDTKTEVIPAAG

-2122 GDKADITVIPKLE
+2122 GEKTDITVIPKLE

-2148 NDNKPGDNDNKPGD
+2148 
-2162 NDNKPGDNDNKPGD
+2162 
-2176 NDNKPGDNDNKPGDN
+2176 
-2191 NNQPGSDNSDVKTD
+2191 SDNSDVKTD
-2205 IKVSVSVDEGVPETG
+2205 INVSVSVDEGAPSTG
-2220 LADSIEDII
+2220 LADSTEDII

-2237 AKQAEDGVKVDIA
+2237 AKQAENGVKVDIA
-2250 LTVKDKSSNL
+2250 LTVKDNSSNI
-2260 TEDEKKLISSN
+2260 TEDEKKLINSN
-2271 IKDNQAA
+2271 LKDNQVA

-2286 QKIIG
+2286 QKIVG
-2291 LQKSDVSEL
+2291 SQKSDVYEL
-2300 NSAINIKIKLNADL
+2300 NSAINVKVKLNADL

-2324 YSVIRIHNGVSDILS
+2324 YSVIRIHNGVSDILN

-2373 KSNVSG
+2373 KSNVTDNG
-2379 NGSAADNN
+2379 NSNVSDNSSAADNN
-2387 DVAEDSAATAED
+2387 DVAEAGATTADD

>member
-62 NSVTELNGKSGKLV
+62 NSVTELNGKLGKLV
-76 NSNNDELLINAQ
+76 NSNNDELLINAN
-88 SGKMSNRSLKTDS
+88 SGKITKRSSDYL
-101 TNKDFQVNAGTVMT
+101 VNPNTELT
-115 FPVINNAKSCTITL
+115 FPIVNNAKTCTITL
-129 QASKEI
+129 RAYVAV
-135 TVDDIECTGMSDVKV
+135 TADNMAFTGMSNIKI
-150 TSGGSKSYVITGMVD
+150 TEQSGNGWAYYIIEGTVD
-165 KNATTVSVKLKAQ
+165 KGASSVTLTTNVQNYFQSIKVD
-178 KYLYMIQVESSTSY
+178 SSTSY
-192 AVTSASFADG
+192 ATTSASFADG
-202 GDIKAEWGY
+202 GDTKAEWGY
-211 SETVLSSKGSKTAIQ
+211 SETVLSSKGSTSSIQ

-234 GDGDVLYVD
+234 GDKDVLYVD
-243 ASSGKFQPTTGDRI
+243 ATSGKFQPKTDGTNRI

-288 NSILGKK
+288 DSILGNT

-301 DKVLRKLECISC
+301 DKVLRKMECISC
-313 VANSDSNY
+313 VANSDSGY

-336 LTLDVETN
+336 LTLDVKTN
-344 TYIRNLSIECV
+344 TYIRNLSIECI

-395 AESGKSG
+395 AENGKSG

-408 PAEDEVMVY
+408 PAEDEVMEY
-417 EVSLSNPAYQIKS
+417 EISLSNPAYQIKS

-443 RITADLTIISL
+443 KITADLTVISL

-470 DTEGFELVFATTE
+470 FTEDFELVFTTTE
-483 DTDYVPEVTVN
+483 ETDYVPEVTID
-494 TDTWEYTA
+494 TDTWKYTA

-509 YSVTV
+509 YSVAV
-514 DGANDYEVTSTSTG
+514 KGANDYEVTSVSDG
-528 IKYSDDATLDITVGL
+528 IKYSEDAELDITVGL

-560 GKNVQYIYMNNDDG
+560 GKNVKYIYMNNDDG
-574 YRYVFTD
+574 YEYVFTD
-581 KDAIKLRDGSYTL
+581 KDAIKLREGSYTL

-614 VKGASASHKLTFE
+614 VKGAEASHKLIFE
-627 QVTSWSFKSN
+627 QVTSWSFVKSD
-637 DGDYYDDNIQGT
+637 DGDYYDDNIMGT

-668 GASPNSAQFTTGAK
+668 GPSPNSAQFTTGAK

-692 ISVESFKPASTYAL
+692 ISVKSYAPASTYAL

-747 IVYAAKDVEYNEQP
+747 IVYAAKDVEYNKQP

-774 LVVQPEGQKLVLTQ
+774 LVVQPTGQKLVLTQ
-788 TGGTLNTTNNKD
+788 TGGTLNTTTNTDK
-800 GSTNINNTVSFFGF
+800 STNINNTVSFFGF
-814 DETSDINML
+814 DETTDANKL

-828 ITECGSSNTN
+828 ITECGSDNAN

-851 TLGIRNCNALKMIY
+851 TLGIRKSNGLKMIY
-865 SKKPT
+865 SKKPS

-876 GKADATI
+876 SKADATI
-883 PVGTVVTF
+883 PAGTVVTF
-891 TVVKTDEGIVIEA
+891 TVEKTDDALVIKA
-904 APKGGESKQVVYSY
+904 TPKGGETKTATYSY
-918 SSSDNLLLNTDKI
+918 SASDNLLFNADKKNTA
-931 NTPVSYGFV
+931 VSYGFV
-940 LAGVKATIQNMKYTA
+940 LAGVKATIQNMKYIA

-968 NAEGTAPV
+968 NAVGTAPV

-1019 EKVASDIVEP
+1019 EKVASDITEP

-1054 INYYVESDAI
+1054 INDYVESDAI

-1084 DLAWDAVDKADQ
+1084 DLVWDAVDKADQ

-1142 ANGKVDNYSNPS
+1142 VNGKVDNYSNPS
-1154 DTLWAVPTAGHTG
+1154 DTLWTVPTAGHTG

-1311 YEEHLAVKSPYI
+1311 YEEHLVVKSPYI

-1392 ADATSY
+1392 ANETSY

-1516 SNPYTDMSGSLAAN
+1516 SNPYTDMSGNLAAN

-1565 LGWDPYTSVGTIR
+1565 LGWDPYTIVGTIR
-1578 YAGTVKTDSIDRYVE
+1578 YTGTVKTDSIDRYVE
-1593 KKYVSDTYAQSEGDD
+1593 KEYVSDTYSQTEGDD

-1614 ALEGYAQSANVTGGS
+1614 AQEGYAQSANVTGGG
-1629 LLKETSE
+1629 LLKETSD

-1642 TAEEFLDAILSVKK
+1642 TAEEFLNAIQSVKK
-1656 SGRTSVIELTADV
+1656 SGKASVIELTADI
-1669 ALGNNEVEG
+1669 ALGDKEVNN
-1678 FDKYSSFITA
+1678 FDSYSSFITA
-1688 HQYYPITHPTL
+1688 HKLEPLTHPTL
-1699 IKTGVSMLK
+1699 LKTGVSMLK
-1708 LENMSN
+1708 LADMSN

-1730 DIAGSSNIIIRNI
+1730 DITGSNNIIIRNI

-1750 WDDIDGGYDR
+1750 WDDYTEGAYDR

-1772 SDIWIDH
+1772 SDIWVDH
-1779 CTFYKAY
+1779 CTFYKSY

-1794 PKNDS
+1794 PVNDS

-1810 ASENNT
+1810 ASEDNV
-1816 FFDEMMNTMKENP
+1816 FFDEMMNAMKANP
-1829 DNYSYYKHLLDEGM
+1829 DNYPYYKHLLEEGM

-1859 LLGQSDEDSSAKNI
+1859 LLGQSDDDSSAKNI
-1873 TITLANNYYKNSMD
+1873 KLTLANNYYKNSMD

-1910 DMRLDIE
+1910 EMRLDIE
-1917 NTAGAELAKKIVSNG
+1917 KTNPELAKKIVSNG

-1942 LENCYMSGM
+1942 LENCYMSGI
-1951 TNVLI
+1951 TNALI

-1968 AFNTIYMLDGAQQ
+1968 AFNTIYMMDGAKQ

-1989 DKEGEVALVQDKEE
+1989 DKEGEVALVQDKDE
-2003 FKKALPYTGYTLYAA
+2003 FKKDLPYTGYALYAA

-2070 EEGSKLCTC
+2070 EEGSKLYTC

-2176 NDNKPGDNDNKPGDN
+2176 NDNKPGDNNK
-2191 NNQPGSDNSDVKTD
+2191 PGSDNSDVKTD
-2205 IKVSVSVDEGVPETG
+2205 IKVSVLVDERVPETG
-2220 LADSIEDII
+2220 LVDSTEDII
-2229 KAVLTEDE
+2229 KAILTEDE
-2237 AKQAEDGVKVDIA
+2237 AKQAENGVKVDIA
-2250 LTVKDKSSNL
+2250 LTVNDKSSNL
-2260 TEDEKKLISSN
+2260 TEDEKKLINSN

-2291 LQKSDVSEL
+2291 SQKSDVYEL
-2300 NSAINIKIKLNADL
+2300 NSAINIKVKLNSDL

-2339 ATFDEAT
+2339 AAFDEAT

-2357 TYVVVYED
+2357 TYIVVYED

-2387 DVAEDSAATAED
+2387 DVAGDSAATADD

-2408 VTRTIILLAVLMLSA
+2408 VTRTIILLAVLMISA

>member
-47 EWTVSSTMYADGDND
+47 EWTISSTMYADGDND
-62 NSVTELNGKSGKLV
+62 NLVTELNGKSGKLV
-76 NSNNDELLINAQ
+76 NSNNDELLINAN
-88 SGKMSNRSLKTDS
+88 SGKITKRSSDYL
-101 TNKDFQVNAGTVMT
+101 VNPNTELT
-115 FPVINNAKSCTITL
+115 FPIVNNAKTCTITL
-129 QASKEI
+129 QAYTAITADNMAFIGMSNIKITEKSSSSGWKLYVI
-135 TVDDIECTGMSDVKV
+135 EGTVDKGASSVTLTTNVQNYFQSIKV
-150 TSGGSKSYVITGMVD
+150 D
-165 KNATTVSVKLKAQ
+165 
-178 KYLYMIQVESSTSY
+178 SSTSY
-192 AVTSASFADG
+192 ATTSASFADG
-202 GDIKAEWGY
+202 GDTKAEW
-211 SETVLSSKGSKTAIQ
+211 
-226 SDTGTYTN
+226 DYTN
-234 GDGDVLYVD
+234 STGNDITYNGTSGNYINADGDVLYVD
-243 ASSGKFQPTTGDRI
+243 ASSGKFVSQKGSSRI
-257 QVNTGTKI
+257 QVNNGTKI
-265 VIPAAGDKAV
+265 TMPASGDKAV
-275 IKLTVN
+275 IKLTAY
-281 KNVGTDK
+281 KNTGADAD
-288 NSILGKK
+288 SILDNT
-295 LNITGS
+295 LSITG
-301 DKVLRKLECISC
+301 KVLKKVECTSYA
-313 VANSDSNY
+313 ANSGDGNY
-321 VDVEFECYLTGDEGE
+321 LDLEFECYLTGDEGE
-336 LTLDVETN
+336 LTLTFITTTDTTAEKAKNNYVKS
-344 TYIRNLSIECV
+344 LSIECI

-395 AESGKSG
+395 AENGKSG

-408 PAEDEVMVY
+408 PAEDEVMEY
-417 EVSLSNPAYQIKS
+417 EISLSNPAYQIKS

-470 DTEGFELVFATTE
+470 FTEDFELVFTTTE
-483 DTDYVPEVTVN
+483 ETDYVPEVTID
-494 TDTWEYTA
+494 TDTWKYTA

-509 YSVTV
+509 YSVAV
-514 DGANDYEVTSTSTG
+514 KGANDYEVTSVSDG
-528 IKYSDDATLDITVGL
+528 IKYSEDAELDITVGL

-560 GKNVQYIYMNNDDG
+560 GKNVKYIYMNNDDG
-574 YRYVFTD
+574 YDYVFTD
-581 KDAIKLRDGSYTL
+581 KDAIKLREGSYTL

-614 VKGASASHKLTFE
+614 VKGAEASHKLTFE
-627 QVTSWSFKSN
+627 QVTSWSFVKSD

-692 ISVESFKPASTYAL
+692 ISVKSYAPASTYAL

-747 IVYAAKDVEYNEQP
+747 VVYAAKDVEYNKQP

-774 LVVQPEGQKLVLTQ
+774 LVVQPTGQKLVLTQ
-788 TGGTLNTTNNKD
+788 TGGTLNTTTNTDK
-800 GSTNINNTVSFFGF
+800 STNINNTVSFFGF
-814 DETSDINML
+814 DETTDANKL

-851 TLGIRNCNALKMIY
+851 TVGIRNSNALKMIY
-865 SKKPT
+865 SKKPS

-876 GKADATI
+876 SKVDTTI
-883 PVGTVVTF
+883 PAGTVVTF
-891 TVVKTDEGIVIEA
+891 TVEKTDDALVITA
-904 APKGGESKQVVYSY
+904 TPKGGETKTATYSY
-918 SSSDNLLLNTDKI
+918 SASDNLLFNADKKNTA
-931 NTPVSYGFV
+931 VSYGFV
-940 LAGVKATIQNMKYTA
+940 LAGVKATIQNMKYIA

-968 NAEGTAPV
+968 NAVGTAPV

-1019 EKVASDIVEP
+1019 EKVASDITEP

-1054 INYYVESDAI
+1054 INDYVESDAI

-1084 DLAWDAVDKADQ
+1084 DLVWDAVDKADQ

-1142 ANGKVDNYSNPS
+1142 VNGKVDNYSNPS
-1154 DTLWAVPTAGHTG
+1154 DTLWTVPTAGHTG

-1199 EENVTATLYVNGSE
+1199 EENVTAALYVNGSE

-1311 YEEHLAVKSPYI
+1311 YEEHLVVKSPYI

-1392 ADATSY
+1392 ANETSY

-1516 SNPYTDMSGSLAAN
+1516 SNPYTDMSGNLAAN

-1565 LGWDPYTSVGTIR
+1565 LGWDPYTSVGTIGTK
-1578 YAGTVKTDSIDRYVE
+1578 YTGTVKTDSTDRYVE
-1593 KKYVSDTYAQSEGDD
+1593 KEYVSDTYSQTEGDD

-1614 ALEGYAQSANVTGGS
+1614 AQEGYAQSANVTGGG
-1629 LLKETSE
+1629 LLKETSD

-1642 TAEEFLDAILSVKK
+1642 TAEEFLNAIQSVKK
-1656 SGRTSVIELTADV
+1656 SGKASVIELTADI
-1669 ALGNNEVEG
+1669 ALGDKEVNN
-1678 FDKYSSFITA
+1678 FDSYSSFITA
-1688 HQYYPITHPTL
+1688 HKLEPLTHPTL
-1699 IKTGVSMLK
+1699 LKTGVSMLK
-1708 LENMSN
+1708 LADMSN

-1721 GAKITHTCI
+1721 GAKITHTCV
-1730 DIAGSSNIIIRNI
+1730 DITGSNNIIIRNI

-1750 WDDIDGGYDR
+1750 WDDYTEGAYDR

-1772 SDIWIDH
+1772 SDIWVDH

-1794 PKNDS
+1794 PVNDS

-1810 ASENNT
+1810 ASEDNV
-1816 FFDEMMNTMKENP
+1816 FFDEMMNAMKANP
-1829 DNYSYYKHLLDEGM
+1829 DNYPYYKHLLEEGM

-1859 LLGQSDEDSSAKNI
+1859 LLGQSDDDSSAKNI
-1873 TITLANNYYKNSMD
+1873 KLTLANNYYKNSMD

-1910 DMRLDIE
+1910 EMRLDIE
-1917 NTAGAELAKKIVSNG
+1917 KTNPELAQKIVSNG

-1942 LENCYMSGM
+1942 LENCYMSGI
-1951 TNVLI
+1951 TNALI

-1962 PAGYIN
+1962 SAGYIN
-1968 AFNTIYMLDGAQQ
+1968 AFNTIYMMDGAKQ
-1981 ELKVALNT
+1981 ELKVVLNT
-1989 DKEGEVALVQDKEE
+1989 DKEGEVALVQDKDE
-2003 FKKALPYTGYTLYAA
+2003 FKEALPYSSYTLCAA
-2018 SELDT
+2018 SSLDT

-2070 EEGSKLCTC
+2070 EAGSKLYTC
-2079 IVCGDTKTEVIPAAG
+2079 IVCGDTKIEVIPAAG

-2162 NDNKPGDNDNKPGD
+2162 NDNKPGGNNK
-2176 NDNKPGDNDNKPGDN
+2176 
-2191 NNQPGSDNSDVKTD
+2191 PGSDNSDVKTD
-2205 IKVSVSVDEGVPETG
+2205 IKVSVLVDERVPETG
-2220 LADSIEDII
+2220 LVDSTEDII
-2229 KAVLTEDE
+2229 KAILTEDE

-2260 TEDEKKLISSN
+2260 TEDEKKLINSN

-2291 LQKSDVSEL
+2291 SQKSDVYEL
-2300 NSAINIKIKLNADL
+2300 NSAINIKVKLNADL

-2357 TYVVVYED
+2357 TYIVVYED

-2387 DVAEDSAATAED
+2387 DMAGD

-2408 VTRTIILLAVLMLSA
+2408 VTRTIILLAVLMISA

>member
-88 SGKMSNRSLKTDS
+88 SGKMSNRSLKTGS

-115 FPVINNAKSCTITL
+115 FPVINNAKSCIVTL
-129 QASKEI
+129 QASSGI

-178 KYLYMIQVESSTSY
+178 KYLYMIKVDSSTSY
-192 AVTSASFADG
+192 ATTSASFADG
-202 GDIKAEWGY
+202 GDTKAEWGY
-211 SETVLSSKGSKTAIQ
+211 SETVLSSKGSTSSIQ

-234 GDGDVLYVD
+234 GDKDVLYVD
-243 ASSGKFQPTTGDRI
+243 ATSGKFQPTTGDRI

-470 DTEGFELVFATTE
+470 DTEGFGLVFTTTE

-509 YSVTV
+509 YSVAV

-528 IKYSDDATLDITVGL
+528 IKYSEDAILDITVGL

-614 VKGASASHKLTFE
+614 VKGAEASHKLIFE

-668 GASPNSAQFTTGAK
+668 GSTPNSAQFTTGAK

-692 ISVESFKPASTYAL
+692 ISVKSYAPASTYAL

-788 TGGTLNTTNNKD
+788 TGGTLNTTANKD

-931 NTPVSYGFV
+931 NTAVSYGFV
-940 LAGVKATIQNMKYTA
+940 LAGVKATIQNMKYIA

-968 NAEGTAPV
+968 NAVGTAPV

-1005 LYVLEVSRDNGKSW
+1005 LYVLEVSRDNGKNW

-1142 ANGKVDNYSNPS
+1142 VNGKVDNYSNPS

-1220 EKESFAFKDIAIEE
+1220 EKESFVFKDIAIEE

-1311 YEEHLAVKSPYI
+1311 YEEHLVVKSPYI

-1345 DMSLRCAVRIDKTA
+1345 NMSLRCAVRIDKTA

-1441 DCKLV
+1441 DCRLV

-1516 SNPYTDMSGSLAAN
+1516 SNPYTNMDKALAAN

-1750 WDDIDGGYDR
+1750 WDDTDGGYDR

-1772 SDIWIDH
+1772 SDIWVDH

-2003 FKKALPYTGYTLYAA
+2003 FKKALPYTDYTLYAA

-2070 EEGSKLCTC
+2070 EEGSKLYTC

-2176 NDNKPGDNDNKPGDN
+2176 NDNKPGDNNK
-2191 NNQPGSDNSDVKTD
+2191 PGSDNSDVKTD
-2205 IKVSVSVDEGVPETG
+2205 IKVSVLVDERVPETR
-2220 LADSIEDII
+2220 LVDSTEDII
-2229 KAVLTEDE
+2229 NAVLTEDE
-2237 AKQAEDGVKVDIA
+2237 AKQAKDGVKVDIA

-2260 TEDEKKLISSN
+2260 TEDEKKLINSN

-2291 LQKSDVSEL
+2291 SQKSDVYEL

-2314 INKDSSKTRK
+2314 INNDSSKTRK

-2339 ATFDEAT
+2339 AAFDKAT

-2357 TYVVVYED
+2357 TYIVVYED
-2365 VANSNTED
+2365 VANSNTEDKSNVTDND

-2387 DVAEDSAATAED
+2387 DVAEDSAATA
-2399 SAATADTLS
+2399 DTLS
-2408 VTRTIILLAVLMLSA
+2408 VTRTIILLAVLMISA